1 MTPLNV
7 AAIVYAVVAFLSM
20 CAVFLFILG
29 IMAVADASLIEKDL
43 TVDTGQ
49 NLVVIIGAFFIA
61 LVLSALW
68 PVSTVGVSI
77 AALKTHWREK
87 KEAIHE

>member
-1 MTPLNV
+1 MTPLKV

-29 IMAVADASLIEKDL
+29 IIAVTNASLIEEDS
-43 TVDTGQ
+43 TVETGQ

-61 LVLSALW
+61 LVLGAIW
-68 PVSTVGVSI
+68 PASTAGVCM
-77 AALKTHWREK
+77 AALETHWREK
-87 KEAIHE
+87 EEAIHE